1 MLCESTKTLM
11 QTILHSLT
19 ATEQTGWDDPTEL
32 GNECLFEMHQMTR
45 PSYRAHKTTGS
56 EKWPS
61 HLPNIAAFS
70 RAMPH
75 VKAMMTAIRRK
86 NRITA
91 VENGNAALAEM
102 NGSVSPRASK
112 FSQAAES
119 TIVRQHE
126 EPAAKHRPVIK
137 ERNSPRRSLG
147 ASGN

>member
-19 ATEQTGWDDPTEL
+19 ATEQTEWDDPIEL

-61 HLPNIAAFS
+61 HLPNVAAFS

-75 VKAMMTAIRRK
+75 VKAMMSAIRRK
-86 NRITA
+86 NRLTA
-91 VENGNAALAEM
+91 LESGKAALAEM
-102 NGSVSPRASK
+102 NGSVSPRALKSEVGDSSK
-112 FSQAAES
+112 ES
-119 TIVRQHE
+119 S
-126 EPAAKHRPVIK
+126 EPAAKDRPVVK